1 MPTTDKNGV
10 VQLQTN
16 DLITPFQSAIN
27 SVSGSISN
35 VLTTLK
41 KDIIYRATNQ
51 NNAIAKKNA
60 LIEQGIVGTPNA
72 PLLFYFTNLKVVY
85 SWDGS
90 SWNQIAPE
98 NNVLVVDGVRY
109 QECGRVSSTVDISKV
124 LGSSSSGWFYGITTI
139 DLPSA
144 APPGYQY
151 VFTVADTG
159 VAGCFLSRVA
169 SATSASPK
177 LSFLRSSKADNMN
190 FIASWRLQSR
200 GNGSIDLAE

>member
-10 VQLQTN
+10 VQLQTS
-16 DLITPFQSAIN
+16 DLIAPFQTTVN

-41 KDIIYRATNQ
+41 KDIIYKATNQ

-98 NNVLVVDGVRY
+98 NNVLVVDGVKY
-109 QECGRVSSTVDISKV
+109 QECGRVSSTVNISRV
-124 LGSSSSGWFYGITTI
+124 LGSSGWFFGIATV

-159 VAGCFLSRVA
+159 VAGCFLSRIS

-177 LSFLRSSKADNMN
+177 LSFLRTSKADNTS

-200 GNGSIDLAE
+200 GNVSIDLAE

>member
-16 DLITPFQSAIN
+16 DLITPFQSTIN
-27 SVSGSISN
+27 SVSGSISD

-72 PLLFYFTNLKVVY
+72 PLLFYFTNLNTLY
-85 SWDGS
+85 EWDGS

-98 NNVLVVDGVRY
+98 PNTIVVDGVKY
-109 QECGRVSSTVDISKV
+109 QESGRVRQTFACNTATGSLYYGSTQLS
-124 LGSSSSGWFYGITTI
+124 
-139 DLPSA
+139 LPAA
-144 APPGYQY
+144 APSGYCY
-151 VFTVADTG
+151 AVTTG
-159 VAGCFLSRVA
+159 DGGGSNRWISRIQ
-169 SATSASPK
+169 SATSRTPTIHVCCATSQATV
-177 LSFLRSSKADNMN
+177 SMY
-190 FIASWRLQSR
+190 ISWRLQAAR
-200 GNGSIDLAE
+200 